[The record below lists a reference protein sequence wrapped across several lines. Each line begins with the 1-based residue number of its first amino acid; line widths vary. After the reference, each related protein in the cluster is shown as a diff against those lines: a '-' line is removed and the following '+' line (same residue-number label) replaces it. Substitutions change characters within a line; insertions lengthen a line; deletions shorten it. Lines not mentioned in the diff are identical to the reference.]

1 LIIGNLKFFCEAKA
15 MFIKKIGIDLGTAT
29 TLVYVPGKG
38 VIINEPTVVA
48 ISLDDNRILAVGN
61 EAKEM
66 LGRTP
71 ETIVASRPMKD
82 GVIADYRV
90 TEAMLRYFINK
101 TTGALRLFRPEVMV
115 AVPAGITSTERRAV
129 IDATL
134 NAGAKAAYVVKEPVL
149 AAIGAGIPINEAAGH
164 MIIDIGGGTSEV
176 AVISLGGIVAWASA
190 RVGGNKIDQAI
201 SEYVRKKY
209 NLAIGER
216 MAEEIKIAVG
226 SALPLSSKEEE
237 HFEVRGRDLITGL
250 PKNVELKTNEITEA
264 IAEQLREIVQTV
276 KAVLQETPPEL
287 SADVMDKGMILSGGS
302 ARLRNMAEL
311 IEKATGVPCFLADE
325 PDLCVAKGAGIA
337 LEHLEVYKRSVM
349 SKK

>member
-1 LIIGNLKFFCEAKA
+1 
-15 MFIKKIGIDLGTAT
+15 MFIKKIGIDLGTAN
-29 TLVYVPGKG
+29 TLVHIPGKG

-71 ETIVASRPMKD
+71 EAIIASCPMKD
-82 GVIADYRV
+82 GVIADYRI

-101 TTGALRLFRPEVMV
+101 TVGAFRLFRPEVMV

-129 IDATL
+129 IEATL

-149 AAIGAGIPINEAAGH
+149 AAIGAGIPINEPAGH

-176 AVISLGGIVAWASA
+176 AVISLGGIVACASA

-201 SEYVRKKY
+201 AEYVRKKY

-216 MAEEIKIAVG
+216 TAEEIKIAIG
-226 SALPLSSKEEE
+226 SALPVPPKEEQT
-237 HFEVRGRDLITGL
+237 HEVRGRDLITGL
-250 PKNVELKTNEITEA
+250 PKNTVLKTNEITEA
-264 IAEQLREIVQTV
+264 IAEQLREIVQTI
-276 KAVLQETPPEL
+276 KLVLQDTPPEL
-287 SADVMDKGMILSGGS
+287 SSDIMDRGMILSGGS
-302 ARLRNMAEL
+302 AMLRNMADL
-311 IEKATGVPCFLADE
+311 LEKATGVPCYVAE
-325 PDLCVAKGAGIA
+325 NPMLCVAKGAGIA